1 MLRAQNKK
9 AATFRRKVGFL
20 EVGGLLYFL
29 NMTRPLVIKSS
40 NNRLA
45 EET

>member
-1 MLRAQNKK
+1 MLRAQDQK

-29 NMTRPLVIKSS
+29 NMTKMCPACSVSVWDI
-40 NNRLA
+40 
-45 EET
+45 